1 MYFKMSAQCSI
12 RVNCCE
18 RSEPI
23 KIPIKTKVADDKDT
37 NDYCDPFQMGAIIF
51 DPSKASPPNH
61 WNDRLLKRIAK
72 FHQEPLKNLDTE
84 K

>member
-1 MYFKMSAQCSI
+1 MSAQSSI
-12 RVNCCE
+12 RVNCSE

-23 KIPIKTKVADDKDT
+23 KIPIKTGGFNN
-37 NDYCDPFQMGAIIF
+37 NDNNTCDPFEIGAIIF

-61 WNDRLLKRIAK
+61 WNDRLSKRIAL
-72 FHQEPLKNLDTE
+72 FYPEPTKKVEIE

>member
-1 MYFKMSAQCSI
+1 MYVKMSAQSSI

-23 KIPIKTKVADDKDT
+23 KIPIKTGCFNNSNDNDK
-37 NDYCDPFQMGAIIF
+37 CDPFQMGAIIF

-61 WNDRLLKRIAK
+61 WNDRLSKRIAL
-72 FHQEPLKNLDTE
+72 FYPEPTKKLETE